1 MGEETSQFNEDF
13 KKNYNEENDEG
24 YFLQAD
30 VQYLENF
37 HNLHNNLPFL
47 TERMKTEN
55 STNLL
60 QTRVIKK
67 CYSHK
72 KDKI

>member
-47 TERMKTEN
+47 TERMKTEKFDKLVA
-55 STNLL
+55 NLCY
-60 QTRVIKK
+60 KK
-67 CYSHK
+67 MLFT
-72 KDKI
+72 

>member
-1 MGEETSQFNEDF
+1 MGEEISQFNEDF
-13 KKNYNEENDEG
+13 KKSYNEKNDQG

-47 TERMKTEN
+47 TERMKTEKFEKLVAN
-55 STNLL
+55 SHD
-60 QTRVIKK
+60 KK
-67 CYSHK
+67 MLFT
-72 KDKI
+72 